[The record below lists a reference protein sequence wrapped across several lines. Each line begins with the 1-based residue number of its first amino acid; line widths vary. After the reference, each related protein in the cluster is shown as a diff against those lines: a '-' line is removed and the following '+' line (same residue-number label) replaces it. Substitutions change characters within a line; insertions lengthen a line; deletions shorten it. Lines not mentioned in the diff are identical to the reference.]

1 MFYDSEL
8 RFLEKMLHKCHLHTA
23 SIDPI
28 APLDGQMD
36 QEWQQLL
43 QKPSPDLS
51 FYDIVSD
58 VRPATI
64 YRLQDIF
71 GCRYIFFALPFCET
85 ATIFITG
92 PYLNHPVSKQ
102 QILELAEKIA
112 VPPSQ
117 LQQLE
122 LFYSAIP
129 VMQEENHLFAMINT
143 FAEFIFSGEN
153 NFENVDM
160 QFDNGF
166 GLSPQHRIE
175 LKNATDAEGLDIQ
188 IMENRYQF
196 ENQLIDAVAQ
206 GNSHKAEL
214 MMTSFSNMM
223 FENRVADPLRN
234 AKNYCIIMNTLMR
247 KAAEKGR
254 VHPVHLNRIS
264 SDFAHRIEALRSL
277 NDVKPFM
284 LEIMQTYCRLVKR
297 NSMKNYSSLI
307 QKIMILVENDLTG
320 DLSLQTVA
328 KRNNVSAGYLS
339 GLFKKET
346 GDTFTKYVNNR
357 RIALAKHLLK
367 TSNLQVQ
374 TIAQHCGILDFHY
387 FCRVFKNSVG
397 KTPTEYRSGFSVD

>member
-1 MFYDSEL
+1 MFYDNEL

-23 SIDPI
+23 VIDPT
-28 APLDGQMD
+28 APLNGQLNK
-36 QEWQQLL
+36 ELQQLI
-43 QKPSPDLS
+43 QNSSPDLS
-51 FYDIVSD
+51 FYDVVNE

-71 GCRYIFFALPFCET
+71 RCRYIFFELPFCESPT
-85 ATIFITG
+85 VFITG
-92 PYLNHPVSKQ
+92 PYVNHPISKQ
-102 QILELAEKIA
+102 QILELGEKIA
-112 VPPSQ
+112 LPPTQS
-117 LQQLE
+117 QQLE
-122 LFYSAIP
+122 LFYSAVP
-129 VMQEENHLFAMINT
+129 VTQEETHLFAMINT
-143 FAEFIFSGEN
+143 FAEFIFNGED
-153 NFENVDM
+153 NFDNVDI

-166 GLSPQHRIE
+166 GLSPNHRIE
-175 LKNATDAEGLDIQ
+175 LKNTTDGEELDIQ

-196 ENQLIDAVAQ
+196 ENQLMEAVSH
-206 GNSHKAEL
+206 GNGHKAEL
-214 MMTSFSNMM
+214 MMASFSNML
-223 FENRVADPLRN
+223 FESRVTDPLRN

-254 VHPVHLNRIS
+254 VHPVYLNRIS

-277 NDVKPFM
+277 SDVKPFM
-284 LEIMQTYCRLVKR
+284 LEIMQSYCRLVKR
-297 NSMKNYSSLI
+297 HSMKNYSSLI

-320 DLSLQTVA
+320 DLTLQSVA

-346 GDTFTKYVNNR
+346 GETFTKYVNNR

-387 FCRVFKNSVG
+387 FCRIFKNSVG
-397 KTPTEYRSGFSVD
+397 KTPTEYRSGYNIH